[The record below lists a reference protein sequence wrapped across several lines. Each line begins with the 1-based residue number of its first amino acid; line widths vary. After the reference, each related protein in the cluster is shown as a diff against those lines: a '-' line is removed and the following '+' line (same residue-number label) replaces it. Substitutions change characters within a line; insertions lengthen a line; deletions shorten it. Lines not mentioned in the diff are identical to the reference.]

1 MNSIFNSADRGEIIK
16 RIESLKP
23 ESIRQWGKMT
33 VPQMLAHCS
42 VSLHSALGD
51 ITHKHSF
58 MGKIFGR
65 IALKRMMSDK
75 PFDKSLPTDK
85 TYIISDERDLER
97 EKVNIKALLERF
109 AETGPDK
116 LTKAPHPFF
125 GVLTGEQWGLLQWKH
140 LNHHLSQ
147 FSV

>member
-1 MNSIFNSADRGEIIK
+1 MNTIFDNNLRAEMIK
-16 RIESLKP
+16 RIDGLTKESV
-23 ESIRQWGKMT
+23 RQWGKMS

-42 VSLHSALGD
+42 VSLHTALGD

-65 IALKRMMSDK
+65 IALKRMMNEK

-85 TYIISDERDLER
+85 TYIIADERDLER
-97 EKVNIKALLERF
+97 EKINIKALLERF
-109 AETGPDK
+109 AETKPEA
-116 LTKAPHPFF
+116 LTKSPHPFF
-125 GVLTGEQWGLLQWKH
+125 GVLTGEQWGVLQWKH

-147 FSV
+147 FGA